1 MTGRLDRTERYSSKT
16 KIIKKL
22 DIYEYRYPNL
32 TASEKKVVKPGLQE
46 LAYKLM
52 PEI

>member
-1 MTGRLDRTERYSSKT
+1 MTGRLDRTERYSRKT
-16 KIIKKL
+16 IKKL
-22 DIYEYRYPNL
+22 DINEYRYPNL